1 MKIVIDNAIPFLE
14 GVLEPY
20 AEIRYLPGREIA
32 ARDVRDADALIV
44 RTRTR
49 CDAALLD
56 GSRVRFIATATM
68 HERLSKHY
76 ETYTK
81 HNLDYRRYYRQF
93 SY

>member
-49 CDAALLD
+49 CDAALQGGADQLV
-56 GSRVRFIATATM
+56 VRRSTGTFLRHCGLFFAVIG
-68 HERLSKHY
+68 
-76 ETYTK
+76 
-81 HNLDYRRYYRQF
+81 
-93 SY
+93 